1 MKIVSVMTSAARGG
15 AEYAAVDMLDALGG
29 RGHDTVLLTNQPS
42 LVDGRRVRAREIDL
56 GPKLS
61 RSSYRMLGLR
71 WPQLALRL
79 RSVLEREWP
88 YDVLIVHYKKEQL
101 LASLL
106 PARLRA
112 ELAWAEWGPVPLE
125 MRHGP
130 GRLAYAAASR
140 RAPLVLAVSEGTR
153 DSICAAG
160 VSGERV
166 HVVRNAID
174 TDQYRF
180 SEQGR
185 ARIRGEHGISLG
197 APVIGCVSRLHH
209 KKRND
214 VVVDAVVALDRP
226 EVHLIIAGEG
236 EAEWDLRNRARALGD
251 RAHFLPTPGTDI
263 SNVCSAFDV
272 AVFCPSP
279 TEGAP
284 LAVIHSM
291 LASRPCV
298 ATAPEGVIGLIAR
311 GAGVIVSPQN
321 DAAAL
326 ADELQAY
333 LDDPARREQEGSA
346 ARRIAERLY
355 AAPAVAAQIESLLAT
370 LPAGP
375 GERSRLA
382 TAPPR
387 RVR

>member
-1 MKIVSVMTSAARGG
+1 MTSEARGG
-15 AEYAAVDMLDALGG
+15 AEYAAVDMLEALGG
-29 RGHDTVLLTNQPS
+29 RGHDTVLLTDQPS
-42 LVDGRRVRAREIDL
+42 LVDGRRVLARRIDL

-61 RSSYRMLGLR
+61 RSSYRTLGLH
-71 WPQLALRL
+71 WPQLTLRL
-79 RSVLEREWP
+79 RSALEREWP
-88 YDVLIVHYKKEQL
+88 YDVLFVHFKKEQL

-130 GRLAYAAASR
+130 GRLAYVAASR
-140 RAPLVLAVSEGTR
+140 RAPLVLAVSERTR

-160 VSGERV
+160 VSAARV
-166 HVVRNAID
+166 HIVPIAIEID
-174 TDQYRF
+174 HYRF

-185 ARIRGEHGISLG
+185 ARIRGEHGIPLG

-214 VVVDAVVALDRP
+214 VLVDAVVALARSD
-226 EVHLIIAGEG
+226 VHLIIAGEG
-236 EAEWDLRNRARALGD
+236 EAEWDLRDRARALGD
-251 RAHFLPTPGTDI
+251 RAHFLPTPGNDI
-263 SNVCSAFDV
+263 AGVCSAFDV

-279 TEGAP
+279 AEGAP

-298 ATAPEGVIGLIAR
+298 ATAAEGVVGLISP
-311 GAGVIVSPQN
+311 GAGAIVSPEN

-326 ADELQAY
+326 ADELRGY

-355 AAPAVAAQIESLLAT
+355 AAPAVAAQIESLLVTAA
-370 LPAGP
+370 AGP
-375 GERSRLA
+375 GERSRLPA
-382 TAPPR
+382 APLG